1 MGLISEEK
9 KLCMQNFKKEQKQPP
24 VVILEQVIFYN
35 IFIYLYIYIIYI
47 YLYNLYIYNCCKE
60 NKQCYYYFP

>member
-9 KLCMQNFKKEQKQPP
+9 KLCMQNFNKERKQPP

-35 IFIYLYIYIIYI
+35 IFIYLY
-47 YLYNLYIYNCCKE
+47 NLYI
-60 NKQCYYYFP
+60 FI